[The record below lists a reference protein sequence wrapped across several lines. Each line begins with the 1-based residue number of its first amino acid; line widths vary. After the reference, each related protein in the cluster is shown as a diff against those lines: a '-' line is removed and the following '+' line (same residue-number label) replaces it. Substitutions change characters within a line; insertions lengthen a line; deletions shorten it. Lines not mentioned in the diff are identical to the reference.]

1 MRKESE
7 MKEDE
12 SGEEN
17 EQEITTGEEVFRKI
31 SQLSDGL

>member
-1 MRKESE
+1 MGKESE
-7 MKEDE
+7 MREDE

-17 EQEITTGEEVFRKI
+17 EQEIIAGEEIFRKI